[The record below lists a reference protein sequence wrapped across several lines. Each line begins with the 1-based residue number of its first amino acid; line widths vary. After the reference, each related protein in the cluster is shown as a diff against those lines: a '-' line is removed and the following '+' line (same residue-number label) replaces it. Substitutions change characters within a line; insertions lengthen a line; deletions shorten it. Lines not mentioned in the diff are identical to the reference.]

1 MNAGR
6 DDAALQWFQRA
17 IAEDSL
23 NVNAWSGLGVV
34 LARNG
39 RYAEAEP
46 ALRRVVELKPTV
58 AIYRQDLAVLYMRE
72 QRWAEA
78 AGHWQSAL
86 FVDHTL
92 SPAWLGLAEAMRQQG
107 HADSAVYALTA
118 AARARPGDAAIVGA
132 LADGYAFWVASAGQ
146 RGDVAEFARAWEG
159 FTGRF
164 PDDARVQEWRARA
177 EALLAR
183 GRTLSP

>member
-1 MNAGR
+1 M
-6 DDAALQWFQRA
+6 
-17 IAEDSL
+17 
-23 NVNAWSGLGVV
+23 NAWSGLEIV

-46 ALRRVVELKPTV
+46 ALRRVVALKPAV

-72 QRWAEA
+72 QRWADA
-78 AGHWQSAL
+78 AGQWQSAL

-107 HADSAVYALTA
+107 HVDSAVYAMTA
-118 AARARPGDAAIVGA
+118 AVRERPGDAELTRA

-146 RGDVAEFARAWEG
+146 RGDVADFARAWEG
-159 FTGRF
+159 FSSQF
-164 PDDARVQEWRARA
+164 PDDARVQQWRPRA
-177 EALLAR
+177 EAMLAR
-183 GRTLSP
+183 ERFRTP

>member
-1 MNAGR
+1 M
-6 DDAALQWFQRA
+6 
-17 IAEDSL
+17 
-23 NVNAWSGLGVV
+23 NAWSGLGIV

-46 ALRRVVELKPTV
+46 ALRRVVELKPAV

-78 AGHWQSAL
+78 AGQWQSAL
-86 FVDHTL
+86 FVDHAL

-107 HADSAVYALTA
+107 HADSAVFALTA
-118 AARARPGDAAIVGA
+118 AARERPGDVAIVGA
-132 LADGYAFWVASAGQ
+132 LADGYAYWVASAGQ
-146 RGDVAEFARAWEG
+146 RGDVTEFARAWEG

-164 PDDARVQEWRARA
+164 PDDSRVQEWRARA
-177 EALLAR
+177 EAMLAR
-183 GRTLSP
+183 GRSSSP